1 MAVATFDG
9 PNLRII
15 LPSAQSNVDV
25 ESEIY
30 SAWKQWAL
38 LADNSKFPPAFRSTG
53 GDPLTPG
60 IEAGAYFFIQNQF
73 GWRIRPAE
81 EDATVFLAGN
91 LAPEDSTLDI
101 LVPTLGN
108 FRVLVV
114 NLQPITQNVDTIL
127 TQAQDAEYQGVVSID
142 TMNGTA
148 GTTYPV
154 GTQTTPVDNLAD
166 AITIATNLGIRTF
179 DIRGVITLTQAFT
192 DWTFRGIGA
201 DFEDTVNL
209 NGQNVSGS
217 SFEDL
222 TISGTMTVPTAPVE
236 VFRGFVNN
244 VTNFQGTLQQV
255 GFEDDLFLAPGQ
267 TNAVACYSAAP
278 GVQKVIFDLQS
289 NAVDLFIRGWNGVF
303 QVSNG
308 TNASSLV
315 SIDLVSGRVT
325 LNASNTMGTYNLRGV
340 GSFTNNLP
348 GTATFNKVA
357 FVDGLDVKLIKALD
371 AGNVTITGSNPFV
384 VEVLDPDDNVTPIA
398 RFDVSADGRTRTR
411 TL

>member
-101 LVPTLGN
+101 LVPTIGN

-278 GVQKVIFDLQS
+278 GVQNVIFDLQG
-289 NAVDLFIRGWNGVF
+289 NAVDMFIRGWNGVF